1 MWTVGNLSVPEGEDD
16 WVDDGLEDDE
26 TVTDGVEE
34 EAVDGIK
41 GAVTEHAALEEEEEE
56 EEEEDCFKEVFL
68 RCFRDVTGVIK
79 GYYRFFRGVSGVL
92 KIRVGVREVL
102 LLSLTRPL
110 GRFSL

>member
-1 MWTVGNLSVPEGEDD
+1 MPEGEDD

-26 TVTDGVEE
+26 AVTDGVEE

-56 EEEEDCFKEVFL
+56 EEEDCFKAVFL

-79 GYYRFFRGVSGVL
+79 GYYRFFL
-92 KIRVGVREVL
+92 EVFL
-102 LLSLTRPL
+102 V
-110 GRFSL
+110 F